1 VTLLFVLLLAQV
13 PTAASDSPPGTPAP
27 SDRHGL
33 GEEVITAQAEVK
45 ITDIKYY
52 FAPQIDPFSPIN
64 DLLVPDDFV
73 FDRALYRTIDSLTIP
88 GHFTHSSYLRVPV
101 ERDFIYGDIMVFL
114 PAFEKRVASWELVIS
129 NSLGETVRRVS
140 RRGHPPAVM
149 SWDGHDDDGEPV
161 ATGEVYSFT
170 FNAYDA
176 QGNQTR
182 IPGEPRRI
190 NGLVTKRDNEW
201 IVSIAADQIFAEGG
215 TRLLDEAGPRLDEA
229 ANIIRER
236 FRREVVAY
244 VYTEQEKLSTD
255 RVNVIRAELA
265 RRLVLPEGAL
275 QVAPRFI
282 PGLKPKLSKIEIHVL

>member
-1 VTLLFVLLLAQV
+1 MTLLLAFLLAQA
-13 PTAASDSPPGTPAP
+13 PAADASPPGDTPA

-45 ITDIKYY
+45 ISDIKYY

-101 ERDFIYGDIMVFL
+101 ERDFIYGEIMVFL

-149 SWDGHDDDGEPV
+149 SWDGRTDDEEPL

-190 NGLVTKRDNEW
+190 DGLVTKRDDEW
-201 IVSIAADQIFAEGG
+201 IVSVAADQIFEEGG
-215 TRLLDEAGPRLDEA
+215 ARLVGEAGPRLDEA
-229 ANIIRER
+229 ANLIRER

-255 RVNVIRAELA
+255 RVNVIRTELA

-275 QVAPRFI
+275 QVAPRFV
-282 PGLKPKLSKIEIHVL
+282 PGLKPKLSRIEIHVL